1 MESSVCFYRPHTPV
15 TGAWTGLGEA
25 LFWTKPVYLM
35 IERSRTREERRE
47 NRERLA
53 WGTQA

>member
-15 TGAWTGLGEA
+15 TGAWAGLGEA

-35 IERSRTREERRE
+35 IERSRAREERRE